1 MLIRFP
7 VCELGSTKHQHG
19 DLAMSLLSFAPILS
33 DTWIEVERW
42 LLILVVQ
49 DGQGYNAQMSMA
61 EHLLALF
68 CVWSAKNV
76 SYRVFT
82 SLACCLDFS
91 LPTLRRL
98 LS

>member
-1 MLIRFP
+1 
-7 VCELGSTKHQHG
+7 
-19 DLAMSLLSFAPILS
+19 MSLHVLSFAPILS
-33 DTWIEVERW
+33 DAWIEVERW

-61 EHLLALF
+61 EHLLALL
-68 CVWSAKNV
+68 CVWSTKNV

-82 SLACCLDFS
+82 SLACCLSFS